1 MKTSSNGFRLCPK
14 NKSYKTFFLFWYA
27 CRKLHDTTASLVESA
42 DLNLSGFALLIKSH
56 TNNGQYKKIMYI
68 YLYAY
73 YDSK

>member
-1 MKTSSNGFRLCPK
+1 MVSDFAPK
-14 NKSYKTFFLFWYA
+14 IRVKLFFFFWYA

-42 DLNLSGFALLIKSH
+42 DLNLSGFTLLIKSH
-56 TNNGQYKKIMYI
+56 ANNVMYI